1 MELNKKI
8 VMDMCSDRKCPE
20 RTVHFGKTERLKMA
34 EEQLSL
40 SIVEINEIIKL
51 TNDFIKTYGLEVY
64 SGNNIIKAEQ
74 NPELTEDFLK
84 NFNKKVTKKYKGLK
98 SKKDIIWMK
107 FTKCKRLG
115 VVACS
120 NDINF
125 DIPKSKEEY
134 HEPKKI
140 VDGKIKQWK
149 YNTSGI
155 IVDSQGLEWD
165 KSFVLVFPLIG
176 LKEGR
181 EGTKQRHELE
191 TGIGNYLI
199 ENKVPIVDYYSH
211 RI

>member
-1 MELNKKI
+1 MELNKKV
-8 VMDMCSDRKCPE
+8 VMDMCNYRRCPE
-20 RTVHFGKTERLKMA
+20 RTVHFGKKVRLKKA
-34 EEQLSL
+34 EEQLNKR
-40 SIVEINEIIKL
+40 IADRDKIIEW
-51 TNDFIKTYGLEVY
+51 TNDFIKAYGLKVY
-64 SGNNIIKAEQ
+64 EGNNVIKAEH
-74 NPELTEDFLK
+74 NSELTEDFLK
-84 NFNKKVTKKYKGLK
+84 NFNKNVTKKYEGLN

-125 DIPKSKEEY
+125 DIPESKEEY
-134 HEPKKI
+134 DEAKKI

-165 KSFVLVFPLIG
+165 KSFVLVFPLFG
-176 LKEGR
+176 L

-199 ENKVPIVDYYSH
+199 KKEVPIIDYYSH